1 MYEVRGAVDG
11 VNDECWGGSEFLAW
25 VVGFFADELEG
36 WVCSEEAR
44 GDHFLDGLVG
54 FGDEVGGWAGLVD
67 RS

>member
-1 MYEVRGAVDG
+1 MAEKGLTFKEGLAPVVDG
-11 VNDECWGGSEFLAW
+11 WMQV
-25 VVGFFADELEG
+25 FADELEG